1 MPTYDYRCLDCRKRF
16 DITIPYSEYGA
27 RPVACSHCGSA
38 NVQRRIGRVRIAHSN
53 ETRLAD
59 IGNPSDLDAIDQ
71 DPRTLGRMMRQ
82 MSGEIGED
90 MGAEFNEV
98 VSRLEKGESPEA
110 IERAMP
116 DLGSGDSGDSLD

>member
-1 MPTYDYRCLDCRKRF
+1 M
-16 DITIPYSEYGA
+16 PYSEYGT
-27 RPVACSHCGSA
+27 RVVKCPHCGSEK
-38 NVQRRIGRVRIAHSN
+38 VERRIGRVRIGRSN
-53 ETRLAD
+53 EARMNEMAD
-59 IGNPSDLDAIDQ
+59 PSQLENMDR

-110 IERAMP
+110 IEQAMP
-116 DLGSGDSGDSLD
+116 DLGSGDSPGGGLD